1 MEERKTKDT
10 KTKIENNFN
19 KLLTSCLSVS
29 MVLKSRKKKHQ
40 CHIRP
45 IVYIRFLYGRFFF
58 LYWRTKL
65 QGNLL
70 GESHQHVRFTCLIFG
85 LKFFRK
91 LFSFVKSARSIIN
104 NI

>member
-1 MEERKTKDT
+1 MSYSS
-10 KTKIENNFN
+10 N
-19 KLLTSCLSVS
+19 CLHK
-29 MVLKSRKKKHQ
+29 VL
-40 CHIRP
+40 IRE
-45 IVYIRFLYGRFFF
+45 IFF